1 MCIYLF
7 SNRGSGMG
15 REQGMIKSIG
25 ECVERFAGKATAK
38 KIMEGSERMTAK
50 TGKAEIAQWVKDAVG
65 KMDTLLDEKTRS
77 EIMMN
82 CGYNCAE
89 VNKRVIEKAKARRR
103 KFKSVD
109 EFLESEIQKPMRGT
123 KLVREGNVLYQCYV
137 PKAYAK
143 SLRCYCGL
151 LRGLPTDETVSITY
165 CNCSKG
171 FVKKFWESVLE
182 RPVKVDLAQ
191 SAVSGAE
198 ECKFAIHL

>member
-1 MCIYLF
+1 
-7 SNRGSGMG
+7 MG
-15 REQGMIKSIG
+15 REQGMIKSIE

-82 CGYNCAE
+82 CGFNCAE

-109 EFLESEIQKPMRGT
+109 EFLEAEKVHGTIHIAFGHNLDYPNGKNPSKNHIDFLMSKPTVKITNKNGET
-123 KLVREGNVLYQCYV
+123 KTILQAG
-137 PKAYAK
+137 
-143 SLRCYCGL
+143 
-151 LRGLPTDETVSITY
+151 
-165 CNCSKG
+165 
-171 FVKKFWESVLE
+171 KF
-182 RPVKVDLAQ
+182 K
-191 SAVSGAE
+191 
-198 ECKFAIHL
+198 